1 MRLFIA
7 SILVLVATVASGQD
21 RLVLKGDVI
30 EEQEHDRTLISKPG
44 WLRGVHIIGT
54 TPASVDAPQLLS
66 VLPANWTQFCG
77 KVTSIGGDYSAT
89 VEFTPDN
96 AADLPREAALSFDTE
111 FEFPVAA
118 THETGGVVLE
128 QGACVDSAVSGDVRR
143 FMASFWNV
151 AAQPKIVEGHAQ
163 LVMNMN
169 VARAERLEHIAF
181 LDNEAN
187 ALRVSCEKLTVANAL
202 AFNYRCTVYVPE
214 AWLPMTAETPISF
227 SYSRFYRGRLSE
239 PRTAEIFV
247 GADQ

>member
-1 MRLFIA
+1 MRFLIA
-7 SILVLVATVASGQD
+7 SILVAMATVASGQE
-21 RLVLKGDVI
+21 RLVLMGDVI

-44 WLRGVHIIGT
+44 WLRGVHVIGT
-54 TPASVDAPQLLS
+54 PRAPAEALQLLS
-66 VLPANWTQFCG
+66 VLPANWMQFCG

-96 AADLPREAALSFDTE
+96 TAESPRQTTLSFDTE
-111 FEFPVAA
+111 FDFPVLAN
-118 THETGGVVLE
+118 HETGGVVLE
-128 QGACVDSAVSGDVRR
+128 QGACADNAVSGNVRR

-169 VARAERLEHIAF
+169 VARAERLDHIAF
-181 LDNEAN
+181 LGSDAN
-187 ALRVSCEKLTVANAL
+187 ALPVNCEKLAAANAL

-214 AWLPMTAETPISF
+214 AWLPMAAETPITF
-227 SYSRFYRGRLSE
+227 SYSRFYRGRLSK